1 MQLRTPLGLYASRSP
16 LPDLS
21 RDLEMVHATTE
32 MIRVNG
38 LQAEATLS
46 AGGELQWRL
55 DGSGEQ
61 SLAIES
67 EVLGFSSEGRE
78 ITVRGY
84 VNEPRSGE
92 GELGK
97 RVRKDFVLVMP
108 TEVVAESW
116 SDRIRDFINSLGRP
130 KRVFIILNPY
140 GGKRSARKIFDTEIK
155 PLLVAA
161 NIMYTLQETKYQLH
175 AQELAY
181 KLDLLKYDGI
191 VCVSGDGVFVE
202 VVNGLLQR
210 EDWDTA
216 IKVPLGIIPAG
227 TGNGLAKSLL
237 DAVGEMYSIQNATFA
252 VIRGHI
258 HFSWLWFLSALL
270 LNFSSLS
277 LLFNHTGHK
286 RALDVTT
293 VLQGETKFFS
303 ILMLTWGLIADI
315 DIESEKYRWMGSTR
329 LDFYCVLRIMKLR
342 KYHGHVEF
350 VPAPGHEL
358 YGEPMKDRAICIG
371 TDDVSEKGQ
380 NCVAEV
386 LQGSY
391 QGPSVCFEKSDWRF
405 LEGPFVTISLV
416 NVPWVGEDAMPAPE
430 AKFSDGFLD
439 LVMIKDCPKSAL
451 LSILL
456 KIKDGSHVKSPYVMY
471 LKVKAFKLV
480 PGNRVGDPTKGGIV
494 DVDGEVVARG
504 EGIDLCGQEGD
515 LMAYGPPIQLTVD
528 KGLATVFSPR

>member
-1 MQLRTPLGLYASRSP
+1 
-16 LPDLS
+16 
-21 RDLEMVHATTE
+21 MVQAIRE

-38 LQAEATLS
+38 APAEVTLS
-46 AGGELQWRL
+46 TDGELQWRL
-55 DGSGEQ
+55 NGSGVK

-67 EVLGFSSEGRE
+67 EILGFSTEGRE
-78 ITVRGY
+78 ITLRAY
-84 VNEPRSGE
+84 VNEFRGGE

-97 RVRKDFVLVMP
+97 RLRKDFVLEMP
-108 TEVVAESW
+108 TEVITESW
-116 SDRIRDFINSLGRP
+116 SDRIRDFIHSLGRP

-140 GGKRSARKIFDTEIK
+140 GGKRSARRIFDTEIK

-161 NIMYTLQETKYQLH
+161 NILYTLQETKYQLH

-202 VVNGLLQR
+202 VLNGLLQR

-237 DAVGEMYSIQNATFA
+237 DAIGETYSIQNATFS
-252 VIRGHI
+252 VIR
-258 HFSWLWFLSALL
+258 
-270 LNFSSLS
+270 
-277 LLFNHTGHK
+277 GHK

-329 LDFYCVLRIMKLR
+329 LDFYCLLRIMKLR

-358 YGEPMKDRAICIG
+358 CGEPLKGRTICVG
-371 TDDVSEKGQ
+371 TDNVSENGQ
-380 NCVAEV
+380 NSVAEV
-386 LQGSY
+386 LQSCYG
-391 QGPSVCFEKSDWRF
+391 GPSVCFENSDWRF
-405 LEGPFVTISLV
+405 LDGPFLSISLV

-439 LVMIKDCPKSAL
+439 LVVIKDCPKSAL
-451 LSILL
+451 VSILL
-456 KIKDGSHVKSPYVMY
+456 KMKDGTHIKSPYVMY

-480 PGNRVGDPTKGGIV
+480 PGNRVGDPRKGGIV
-494 DVDGEVVARG
+494 DVDGEVVALG
-504 EGIDLCGQEGD
+504 EGIDLCGQEGY
-515 LMAYGPPIQLTVD
+515 LMSYGPPIQLTVD
-528 KGLATVFSPR
+528 NGLATVFSPR

>member
-1 MQLRTPLGLYASRSP
+1 
-16 LPDLS
+16 
-21 RDLEMVHATTE
+21 MVLATTE

-38 LQAEATLS
+38 LQAEVTLS

-67 EVLGFSSEGRE
+67 DVLGFSSEGRE
-78 ITVRGY
+78 ITLRGY
-84 VNEPRSGE
+84 VNEPRSGD

-108 TEVVAESW
+108 TEVLAESW

-237 DAVGEMYSIQNATFA
+237 DAAGEMYSILNATFA
-252 VIRGHI
+252 VIR
-258 HFSWLWFLSALL
+258 
-270 LNFSSLS
+270 
-277 LLFNHTGHK
+277 GHK

-315 DIESEKYRWMGSTR
+315 DIESEKYRWMGRTR
-329 LDFYCVLRIMKLR
+329 LDFYSFLRIMKLR
-342 KYHGHVEF
+342 KYHGHIEF
-350 VPAPGHEL
+350 VPAPGYEL
-358 YGEPMKDRAICIG
+358 YGEPMKDGAICMG

-405 LEGPFVTISLV
+405 LEGPFVTISLM
-416 NVPWVGEDAMPAPE
+416 NVPWMGEDAMPTPE

-456 KIKDGSHVKSPYVMY
+456 KLKDGSHIKSPYVMY

>member
-1 MQLRTPLGLYASRSP
+1 MQLRTPLGLRVSNPSRSS
-16 LPDLS
+16 LSDLS

-38 LQAEATLS
+38 LQAEVTLS
-46 AGGELQWRL
+46 AGGELQWRI

-116 SDRIRDFINSLGRP
+116 SDQIRDFINSLGRP

-252 VIRGHI
+252 VIRGH
-258 HFSWLWFLSALL
+258 
-270 LNFSSLS
+270 
-277 LLFNHTGHK
+277 K

-329 LDFYCVLRIMKLR
+329 LDFYCFLRIMKLR

-358 YGEPMKDRAICIG
+358 YGEPIKDRAICMG

-391 QGPSVCFEKSDWRF
+391 RGPSVCFEKSDWRF